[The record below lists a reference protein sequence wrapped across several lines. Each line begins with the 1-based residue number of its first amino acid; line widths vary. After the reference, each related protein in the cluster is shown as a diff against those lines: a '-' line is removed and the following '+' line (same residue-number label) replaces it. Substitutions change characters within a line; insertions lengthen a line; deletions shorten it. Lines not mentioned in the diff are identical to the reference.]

1 MRRRKPTLD
10 AINHDLDLAGKLLD
24 GAAHKLRDA
33 GFAPRRNVRRV
44 GEALACVS
52 AIQFEIYA
60 ARPDLLPRF
69 LADTKF
75 GRRVLSNKR
84 YLDSSRKTRSMTCA
98 TTGSDCS
105 RISGLSRERSR
116 SGP

>member
-44 GEALACVS
+44 GEALASVS

-60 ARPDLLPRF
+60 ARPDLLRRF

-75 GRRVLSNKR
+75 GRRVLSNKP
-84 YLDSSRKTRSMTCA
+84 LEWSGTSRHREGNRRRTGRSA
-98 TTGSDCS
+98 PS
-105 RISGLSRERSR
+105 R
-116 SGP
+116 